1 MKLGSM
7 SVVENLFRM
16 VSLGLVFNYS
26 CIWWAIAFWLAC
38 RYAREDTHYLLY
50 LHDLLKVQLASAS
63 PDKNDAIL
71 QVFVCLWVHLLQ
83 IQMNKICL
91 WAEIMNLVCIIVM
104 AHVSIHLPWLSS
116 HFTSMD
122 TRVVILCSIP
132 FLMFPW
138 SFWKP
143 KMLEPEVWHPWSQ
156 FKIPLN

>member
-7 SVVENLFRM
+7 SVVENLFWM

-50 LHDLLKVQLASAS
+50 LHDLLKVQLASTSA
-63 PDKNDAIL
+63 DKNDAIL
-71 QVFVCLWVHLLQ
+71 QVFVCLWVPSSADTNEQ
-83 IQMNKICL
+83 
-91 WAEIMNLVCIIVM
+91 NL
-104 AHVSIHLPWLSS
+104 SLSRNHEFGLDNS
-116 HFTSMD
+116 YGTCFNTL
-122 TRVVILCSIP
+122 TLFVISFYKYGFWCSFP

-143 KMLEPEVWHPWSQ
+143 KMLEPEVWHPRYQ